1 MQPYHVALFDFD
13 GTLCDSCDAII
24 ADIQA
29 TFAHFGKTCPHRDH
43 LMTVMEN
50 GVSMT
55 ESLKMLNPELMAS
68 GPSTLELWLTT
79 YRQISRK
86 TPRPMFDSAV
96 AVIKALKAAD
106 IKVLIVS
113 NNTEA
118 NILRSLKRA
127 KLEKQIDQIF
137 AISEN
142 YPLKPDP
149 SVFQHYILPAYAT
162 FPSHSFM
169 MIGDTATDLQFAQ
182 NIGIDSCW
190 AQYGI
195 GNVEDCEALTP
206 TYRVTELSDVLPV
219 LLGTQSQT
227 QK

>member
-1 MQPYHVALFDFD
+1 MHPYHVALFDFD
-13 GTLCDSCDAII
+13 GTLCDSCDAIV
-24 ADIQA
+24 ADIEA
-29 TFAHFGKTCPHRDH
+29 TFAHFGKPYPQKAH

-50 GVSMT
+50 GISMS

-68 GPSTLELWLTT
+68 GPSLLESWLDT
-79 YRQISRK
+79 YRQISRQNK
-86 TPRPMFDSAV
+86 RPMFEGV
-96 AVIKALKAAD
+96 GTVIKALKEAD

-118 NILRSLKRA
+118 NILRSLKRI
-127 KLEKQIDQIF
+127 KLEKYVDEIF
-137 AISEN
+137 AISED

-149 SVFQHYILPAYAT
+149 QVFQHFILPAYAT
-162 FPSHSFM
+162 FPASSFL

-195 GNVEDCEALTP
+195 GNTEDCEALNP
-206 TYRVTELSDVLPV
+206 LYRVNALTDVVPV
-219 LLGTQSQT
+219 LLGTQSQK

>member
-1 MQPYHVALFDFD
+1 MQPYQVALFDFD

-24 ADIQA
+24 ADIEA
-29 TFAHFGKTCPHRDH
+29 TFAHFGKPCPQRAH

-50 GVSMT
+50 GISMT

-68 GPSTLELWLTT
+68 GPALLKSWIDT

-86 TPRPMFDSAV
+86 NKRPMFEGV
-96 AVIKALKAAD
+96 ATVIKALKDAD

-118 NILRSLKRA
+118 NILRSLKRV
-127 KLEKQIDQIF
+127 KLEKHIDQIF
-137 AISEN
+137 AISEE

-149 SVFQHYILPAYAT
+149 SVFHHFILPAYAT
-162 FPSHSFM
+162 FPSNSFM

-182 NIGIDSCW
+182 NVGIDSCW

-195 GNVEDCEALTP
+195 GNTEDCDALNP
-206 TYRVTELSDVLPV
+206 THRIHSLMEVVPL